1 MHDPCSDLPA
11 DQGKAPSLP
20 EPTDSVYGGPVKSFK
35 AKPRHD
41 LAEPAIWCAGIGLL
55 CLIAISLKP
64 AIWPLALILG
74 LVYLSIAA
82 GLWQERRGAVIAGA
96 ILFSLGVVARLI
108 GLVKDFSWG
117 KVGSAVLFAWL
128 AWRLFAALRRWHQME
143 DEGAETDEGTEEDKP
158 MISIVLFLRRER
170 PLDEPILARIVE
182 EAWGGNYTSGDEDA
196 QDGFVVGSSP
206 FFLVK
211 SKLGMFAVHNFPS
224 PYFDDVDAVAD
235 EIGELRLRH
244 AILEHSA
251 WIAVDLLSPDDDSL
265 PRESFYPA
273 IIRLIYE
280 LADEDVLLVYRPETG
295 QANLWSDDVLEAL
308 LMPSG
313 EDRFNRVQTNVPVIR
328 VEADDAAMAAAVG
341 EARRR
346 WPEFLE
352 ALKTR
357 GPGDSFSIKAPV
369 TVGENTEFIWIEVDG
384 FASDVIFGKLGNEPV
399 ALAGMKLGSRVEI
412 PLEDLNDWCYARD
425 GGEPVGLFTLAAINE
440 AERRFQDRN
449 GG

>member
-1 MHDPCSDLPA
+1 M
-11 DQGKAPSLP
+11 
-20 EPTDSVYGGPVKSFK
+20 VKSFRI
-35 AKPRHD
+35 KPRYD

-55 CLIAISLKP
+55 SLLLIVVAPSMWHISLP
-64 AIWPLALILG
+64 LG
-74 LVYLSIAA
+74 LIYLVIAA
-82 GLWQERRGAVIAGA
+82 GVWQERRGAVIAGA
-96 ILFSLGVVARLI
+96 VVFSLGVVSRLI
-108 GLVKDFSWG
+108 GMATAFSWA
-117 KVGSAVLFAWL
+117 KVGSALVFAWL
-128 AWRLFAALRRWHQME
+128 AWRFIAALRQWDRAGRQ
-143 DEGAETDEGTEEDKP
+143 DLGRSEGEGEVEDKP
-158 MISIVLFLRRER
+158 MISIVLFLRKER
-170 PLDEPILARIVE
+170 ALDEPILARIVE
-182 EAWGGNYTSGDEDA
+182 EAWGGDYTSGDEAA

-211 SKLGMFAVHNFPS
+211 SKPGMFAVHNFPS

-328 VEADDAAMAAAVG
+328 VEADDAAMAAAVA

-346 WPEFLE
+346 WPDFLE
-352 ALKTR
+352 ALKSR

-369 TVGENTEFIWIEVDG
+369 TVGDNTEYIWIEVDG
-384 FASDVIFGKLGNEPV
+384 FASDVVFGKLGNEPV
-399 ALAGMKLGSRVEI
+399 ALDGLRLGSAVEI
-412 PLEDLNDWCYARD
+412 PLEDLNDWCYSKE

-440 AERRFQDRN
+440 AERRFQDRA
-449 GG
+449 GAAES

>member
-1 MHDPCSDLPA
+1 M
-11 DQGKAPSLP
+11 
-20 EPTDSVYGGPVKSFK
+20 VKSFRI
-35 AKPRHD
+35 KPRYD

-55 CLIAISLKP
+55 SLFLIVLAPSMWHISLP
-64 AIWPLALILG
+64 LG
-74 LVYLSIAA
+74 LIYLAIAA
-82 GLWQERRGAVIAGA
+82 GVWQERRGAVIAGA
-96 ILFSLGVVARLI
+96 VVFSLGVVSRLI
-108 GLVKDFSWG
+108 GMATAFSWA
-117 KVGSAVLFAWL
+117 KVGSTLVFAWL
-128 AWRLFAALRRWHQME
+128 AWRFIAALRQWDRAGRQ
-143 DEGAETDEGTEEDKP
+143 DLDRSEGEGEVADKP
-158 MISIVLFLRRER
+158 MISIVLFLRKER
-170 PLDEPILARIVE
+170 ALDEPILARIVE
-182 EAWGGNYTSGDEDA
+182 EAWGGDYTSGDEA
-196 QDGFVVGSSP
+196 AHDGFVVGSSP

-235 EIGELRLRH
+235 AIGELRLRH

-328 VEADDAAMAAAVG
+328 VEADDAAMATAVA

-346 WPEFLE
+346 WPDFLE
-352 ALKTR
+352 ALKSR

-369 TVGENTEFIWIEVDG
+369 TVGDNTEYIWIEVDG
-384 FASDVIFGKLGNEPV
+384 FASNVIFGKLGNEPV
-399 ALAGMKLGSRVEI
+399 ALDGLRLGSAVEI
-412 PLEDLNDWCYARD
+412 PLEDLNDWCYSKE

-440 AERRFQDRN
+440 AERRFQDRA
-449 GG
+449 GSAES